1 MNDQDQR
8 PSWKDLL
15 WTPLYDAVE
24 RRWGRVGLYILAGLI
39 GTLIFGV
46 SVWQFWPS
54 QPAGSPVDEHAFKP
68 PQPTSSSLG
77 KRAQPRDEDTA
88 RSDCLTPE
96 RSASEILSTVQ
107 HKRTRVREKVI
118 NDLYLGRQVCEPG
131 WVGDVFVLPKNFID
145 DWFFV
150 IKEVKSEVSVF
161 VRTTQDAS
169 ALRVGDRVAVTG
181 EIDRVTRDK
190 VWLRNVEIRLSR
202 AD

>member
-1 MNDQDQR
+1 M
-8 PSWKDLL
+8 
-15 WTPLYDAVE
+15 
-24 RRWGRVGLYILAGLI
+24 
-39 GTLIFGV
+39 
-46 SVWQFWPS
+46 
-54 QPAGSPVDEHAFKP
+54 DEHAFKP

-96 RSASEILSTVQ
+96 RSASEILSTVR

-131 WVGDVFVLPKNFID
+131 WVGDVFVLPTHFID
-145 DWFFV
+145 DSLFV
-150 IKEVKSEVSVF
+150 IKEVESDVSVF
-161 VRTTQDAS
+161 VKTTQDPG

-181 EIDRVTRDK
+181 EIDKVNRDN
-190 VWLRNVEIRLSR
+190 VWLRNAEIRSSR